1 MLDMKT
7 RFLAIKCSFFGAKFE
22 FVYFLKTAQ
31 QSEKGSGCATP
42 KENINKISAVDE
54 DDFFGFLLTVLSFW
68 DTGPFP
74 ADTSKVSLG
83 GADRWDQQ

>member
-1 MLDMKT
+1 ML
-7 RFLAIKCSFFGAKFE
+7 LSFAPNWSLFSNRKKDWGARLQKRTAVE
-22 FVYFLKTAQ
+22 F
-31 QSEKGSGCATP
+31 P
-42 KENINKISAVDE
+42 P
-54 DDFFGFLLTVLSFW
+54 FGFLLTVLSFW